1 MWRNRFVSL
10 LAFAAAAALSVPA
23 AALDRD
29 NQLGS
34 FVQGQ
39 LGEVRLD
46 VGDGLRGVV
55 PGENAFTPALR
66 ELRVAPAGEPGKLL
80 YFTPSVAVGGANI
93 NFGAGYGTN
102 SPFPSGDVGT
112 ARVGGGIELG
122 SLRFGGSYEQGS
134 GALLTDTGARQRGFD
149 LGAAYDIGNFTT
161 GLTWSRGVYRDFFAS
176 SSSTSTQDELSL
188 SLSYRLGRG
197 IDLIGALQYD
207 QSDST
212 TRPDSAGS
220 FIFGTAIRF

>member
-1 MWRNRFVSL
+1 MWRIKLIPPAAV
-10 LAFAAAAALSVPA
+10 AAAAALSGPA

-29 NQLGS
+29 SQAGP
-34 FVQGQ
+34 FIQGE

-55 PGENAFTPALR
+55 PGENAFAPALR
-66 ELRVAPAGEPGKLL
+66 ELRVSPAAEPGKLL
-80 YFTPSVAVGGANI
+80 YFTPSVTIGGATV
-93 NFGAGYGTN
+93 NFGAGYGAT

-112 ARVGGGIELG
+112 ARFGGGVELG
-122 SLRFGGSYEQGS
+122 NLRLGGSYEQGS

-176 SSSTSTQDELSL
+176 SSTTSTQDELSL

-197 IDLIGALQYD
+197 VDLIGALQYD
-207 QSDST
+207 QNDSA

>member
-1 MWRNRFVSL
+1 MWRNRL
-10 LAFAAAAALSVPA
+10 IPLAAFAAAVALSGPA
-23 AALDRD
+23 GALDRD
-29 NQLGS
+29 SQVGR

-55 PGENAFTPALR
+55 PGENAFAPALR
-66 ELRVAPAGEPGKLL
+66 ELRVSPAGEPGRLL
-80 YFTPSVAVGGANI
+80 YFTPSVTLGGATI
-93 NFGAGYGTN
+93 NFGAGYGTT
-102 SPFPSGDVGT
+102 SPFPNGDVGT
-112 ARVGGGIELG
+112 GRVGGGIDLG
-122 SLRFGGSYEQGS
+122 RLRFGGSYEQGS
-134 GALLTDTGARQRGFD
+134 GAFLTDTGARQRGFD

-176 SSSTSTQDELSL
+176 STSTSTQDELSL

-207 QSDST
+207 QSDSA
-212 TRPDSAGS
+212 TRPDNAGS